1 MEEIDAAH
9 YFKIIM
15 VTQQG
20 PKNRK
25 KEFFRVWQISLLS
38 VWILIMSIMNEKCMR
53 KIWFLSFAF
62 KIIMDYQIARVFN
75 IEFLLDGLIVY
86 FIFCMI

>member
-1 MEEIDAAH
+1 MDLD
-9 YFKIIM
+9 YDYGYLVVM
-15 VTQQG
+15 
-20 PKNRK
+20 
-25 KEFFRVWQISLLS
+25 LS
-38 VWILIMSIMNEKCMR
+38 YYDYVMSIMNEKCMR

>member
-1 MEEIDAAH
+1 MTNIFAINMDLD
-9 YFKIIM
+9 YDYGYLVVM
-15 VTQQG
+15 
-20 PKNRK
+20 
-25 KEFFRVWQISLLS
+25 LS
-38 VWILIMSIMNEKCMR
+38 YYDYVMSIMNEKCTR

>member
-1 MEEIDAAH
+1 MTNIFAINMDLD
-9 YFKIIM
+9 YDYGYLVVM
-15 VTQQG
+15 
-20 PKNRK
+20 
-25 KEFFRVWQISLLS
+25 LS
-38 VWILIMSIMNEKCMR
+38 YYDYVMSIMNEKCMR

>member
-53 KIWFLSFAF
+53 KIWFLSFAS
-62 KIIMDYQIARVFN
+62 KIVSDYQIARVFS